1 MSNQEVLDQY
11 GDTTTNPLGYIREQ
25 PYIPWSDEY
34 QVEYKY
40 WYKSIILYEV
50 YIRAFCDGSGDGKG
64 DIRGLISKL
73 DHLQRLGVNCIWIC
87 PHYPS
92 PLRDDGYDVSDY
104 CDVHPDYGT
113 LKDVQRLI
121 NAAHERSLK
130 IIFDLIPNHTSD
142 QHYWFQEARK
152 SRDNPYR
159 DYYVWSDTPDK
170 YVDARIIFLDVES
183 SNWTWDPVAG
193 QYYWHRFYKSQP
205 DLNFEN
211 PVVQDEI
218 LNVVKFWMDMGVD
231 GFRVDAVPYLFEEEG
246 TNCENLPQ
254 THEFLKKM
262 RKYIDDHYPG
272 RIMLSEA
279 CQLPHQVRE
288 YFGDGDEFHLGFHFP
303 IMPHIF
309 MAIGSKDYSSLKR
322 VLEETPEI
330 PKECQWVTFL
340 RNHDELSLE
349 MVTPQERQWLWEHY
363 SPEPRMRINLGIRRR
378 LAPLFDNDRRKVEL
392 AHSMLLTMPG
402 TPILYYGDEIGMGD
416 NIWLEDRNGVRTPMQ
431 WTNTTEQDPTGGFST
446 NPKIALYAPL
456 VSDPEYDNSRVN
468 VQDSEKDFS
477 SLLNVLRHLIHLR
490 KHHVSFAYGK
500 LIWLYPRGQENISV
514 MSYIRHY
521 GYESLLIISNL
532 SDKKQ
537 YVQYDV
543 PDSPALADKMTSFK
557 DVICGVRYPVEN
569 GILLVD
575 LDPYQFLWLN
585 MKEPVFNY

>member
-1 MSNQEVLDQY
+1 M
-11 GDTTTNPLGYIREQ
+11 
-25 PYIPWSDEY
+25 
-34 QVEYKY
+34 
-40 WYKSIILYEV
+40 
-50 YIRAFCDGSGDGKG
+50 
-64 DIRGLISKL
+64 
-73 DHLQRLGVNCIWIC
+73 
-87 PHYPS
+87 
-92 PLRDDGYDVSDY
+92 RDDGYDVSDY

-170 YVDARIIFLDVES
+170 YSDARIIFLDVES

-193 QYYWHRFYKSQP
+193 QYYWHRFYSSQP

-211 PVVQDEI
+211 PAVQDEI

-262 RKYIDDHYPG
+262 RRYIDENYPG
-272 RIMLSEA
+272 RIMLAEA

-309 MAIGSKDYSSLKR
+309 KAIGGGDYSSLKK
-322 VLEETPEI
+322 VLEDTPEI

-349 MVTPQERQWLWEHY
+349 MVTPEERQWLWEHY

-378 LAPLFDNDRRKVEL
+378 LAPLFNNDRRKIEL
-392 AHSMLLTMPG
+392 AHSMLFTMPG

-431 WTNTTEQDPTGGFST
+431 WTNTTEKDPTGGFST
-446 NPKIALYAPL
+446 NPRITLYSPL

-468 VQDSEKDFS
+468 VEDSEKDYS

-490 KHHVSFAYGK
+490 KRHVSLAYGE
-500 LIWLYPRGQENISV
+500 LIWLYSRGEENKSV
-514 MSYIRHY
+514 MSFIRHY
-521 GYESLLIISNL
+521 GYESLLILSNL

-537 YVQYDV
+537 YVQYEL
-543 PDSPALADKMTSFK
+543 PDSPTIADKMSSYRDT
-557 DVICGVRYPVEN
+557 ITGVHYPIEN
-569 GILLVD
+569 GVLLVE

-585 MKEPVFNY
+585 MKEPFFSY